1 MLGRLAVRNVKRSAK
16 DYVIYF
22 ITVVLAF
29 SFLFAFNLLGSSS
42 EVLELS
48 DVMNNFAIVMHV
60 VNIFILFVVCF
71 LINYTI
77 KFMFSKRSL
86 EFGTYLLLG
95 IKKKQISNLF
105 TLENVLLGLL
115 TLPLAI
121 FIGYIL
127 SLLMSF
133 IITGLFELESI
144 VHITFSIEA
153 VLLLFVYFAF
163 IYVFVLFLARRRIR
177 KVKIYDLLYLEKK
190 NEEKQFRKNKVRNVS
205 FFVSLG
211 LGILAMALFF
221 QEFHRPSVDPSM
233 ATVLFCIVLIIFSI
247 YGVVIT
253 LADFLLKV
261 VLKNK
266 KLKYQKDYLFY
277 HKNKTV
283 RKELDKIDSCVEQM
297 LYYAR
302 SGNPEKDYFIK
313 EFVFSDLLHR
323 VLLDYKPYL
332 LEEDVHILVYD
343 ADTTVFSDEK
353 WLHFILSQIVQNS
366 LKYFDK
372 KEKTLEFF
380 CESKEHSVL
389 VHIKDNGCGI
399 QASDLPRVFEKGFT
413 GSLRQKK
420 HSTGMGLYLA
430 RELCLKLGLSI
441 EIFSKEGEYTEVI
454 ITLPLNTHEFKRGS

>member
-1 MLGRLAVRNVKRSAK
+1 MK
-16 DYVIYF
+16 
-22 ITVVLAF
+22 
-29 SFLFAFNLLGSSS
+29 
-42 EVLELS
+42 
-48 DVMNNFAIVMHV
+48 
-60 VNIFILFVVCF
+60 FV
-71 LINYTI
+71 
-77 KFMFSKRSL
+77 
-86 EFGTYLLLG
+86 
-95 IKKKQISNLF
+95 
-105 TLENVLLGLL
+105 
-115 TLPLAI
+115 
-121 FIGYIL
+121 
-127 SLLMSF
+127 
-133 IITGLFELESI
+133 
-144 VHITFSIEA
+144 
-153 VLLLFVYFAF
+153 
-163 IYVFVLFLARRRIR
+163 
-177 KVKIYDLLYLEKK
+177 LYLE
-190 NEEKQFRKNKVRNVS
+190 NKI
-205 FFVSLG
+205 FY
-211 LGILAMALFF
+211 ILF
-221 QEFHRPSVDPSM
+221 QATTIVFLLLILSM
-233 ATVLFCIVLIIFSI
+233 AGIPFFYIFLIILILIGLLFLYLVVDFMIQKKKYLQVIRLVDQLDEKYYISEMIPKSSNLENQAYI
-247 YGVVIT
+247 YALKKACKAMNDKISSLEQESLDYREYT
-253 LADFLLKV
+253 LSFVHEIKTPLCALSM
-261 VLKNK
+261 
-266 KLKYQKDYLFY
+266 LFDY

-332 LEEDVHILVYD
+332 LEEGVHILVYD